1 MRDCELTSSIGEL
14 LPFAR
19 FRVSGVDE
27 ELDAG
32 AFCGRYEAATN
43 QIYFERH
50 EAHPSD
56 FILAET
62 RIGGRRLPGL
72 DRLHD
77 GLRDLAAPYAED
89 EGANFRITVPLPAG
103 PNLGVTSHYRDLARR
118 AVRCAALHG
127 AAETAELLVGLFQ
140 GESIRYERIVVLA
153 GARPSKGHSG
163 IEVLP
168 GVRLID
174 FRDKSCLQVPRVF
187 EEFPESLAF
196 SDNHRS
202 PMSGFVRPAVE
213 YDGALQF
220 DLVHE
225 NAVRR
230 ADADEYYR
238 PDDNGHQLIYIYD
251 DDDRQLPSTELLD
264 ALSLVGGYPVT
275 EIWAWHR
282 FDVRFCSLVGYC
294 SQAYRYVQ
302 RHGRAARLFTA
313 EDVPRLRDAHIKI
326 QAEGAKGLR
335 RMIRRWGKISVG
347 SDLVEMATDLRI
359 TLEALFLDDEDRGA
373 YGFRV
378 ALRGAWYLGDE
389 ETRLTYF
396 EDLKSAYRIC
406 SRAIH
411 RGDIK
416 RKDQD
421 KALEVIESARQ
432 LCQQALLKR
441 VEEGRKPKW
450 EKLVLGIPQKAS

>member
-1 MRDCELTSSIGEL
+1 MRDGELTSLIGEV

-19 FRVSGVDE
+19 FRVSGVEE

-32 AFCGRYEAATN
+32 VFRDRYEAATN

-50 EAHPSD
+50 DARPSD
-56 FILAET
+56 FILAKT
-62 RIGGRRLPGL
+62 LLHGRPIPGI

-77 GLRDLAAPYAED
+77 SLRDLAAPYAED
-89 EGANFRITVPLPAG
+89 EGANFWITAPLPAG
-103 PNLGVTSHYRDLARR
+103 QILGVTSHYRDLAHR

-127 AAETAELLVGLFQ
+127 TTETVELLVSLFT
-140 GESIRYERIVVLA
+140 EEAIRYERTVVVA

-168 GVRLID
+168 GVSLID
-174 FRDKSCLQVPRVF
+174 FRDKSCHRGPRVF
-187 EEFPESLAF
+187 EDLPESLAF
-196 SDNHRS
+196 SDNHQT
-202 PMSGFVRPAVE
+202 PMSGFVRPAVQ

-225 NAVRR
+225 NPVRQT
-230 ADADEYYR
+230 DTDEYYM
-238 PDDNGHQLIYIYD
+238 PDDSGHQLIYVYD
-251 DDDRQLPSTELLD
+251 DDDCQLPSTDLLN
-264 ALSLVGGYPVT
+264 ALSLVGGHPVT

-282 FDVRFCSLVGYC
+282 FDVRFCTLVGYC

-302 RHGRAARLFTA
+302 RHGHMSRLFTA
-313 EDVPRLRDAHIKI
+313 EDVPRLRDAHSKI

-335 RMIRRWGKISVG
+335 PMIRRWGKISAG

-359 TLEALFLDDEDRGA
+359 TLEALFLDDGDDGE

-396 EDLKSAYRIC
+396 KNLKSAYGFC
-406 SRAIH
+406 SQAIH
-411 RGDIK
+411 RGEIK

-421 KALEVIESARQ
+421 KALKVIESARQ

-441 VEEGRKPKW
+441 VEEGHKLNW
-450 EKLVLGIPQKAS
+450 EEIVLGIPQQTS